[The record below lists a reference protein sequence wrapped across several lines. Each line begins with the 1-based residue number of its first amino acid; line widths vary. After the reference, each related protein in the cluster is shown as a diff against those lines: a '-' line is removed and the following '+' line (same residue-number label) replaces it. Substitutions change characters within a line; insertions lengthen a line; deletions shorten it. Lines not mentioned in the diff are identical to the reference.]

1 MLPVILWTRNRFP
14 PEIAPAACPL
24 RACLPCCACGRRGC
38 RACGRERRPAFP
50 ADRLPV
56 QSSQGLPGKLFPLAP
71 SAHLWERSVF
81 AASWGGFFNSEAG
94 ASSPKAGEGS
104 PVSAS
109 KDKASASS
117 SVFTEAFSSSGSFGR
132 EDAFFTRSSRNGYS
146 RTSNVPSLIC
156 RRSLWAKG
164 KGSAPWPF

>member
-1 MLPVILWTRNRFP
+1 VLPVILWTRNRFP

-71 SAHLWERSVF
+71 SVHLWGRSVF
-81 AASWGGFFNSEAG
+81 AASWG
-94 ASSPKAGEGS
+94 
-104 PVSAS
+104 
-109 KDKASASS
+109 
-117 SVFTEAFSSSGSFGR
+117 AFSTPRLERHRRRRGR
-132 EDAFFTRSSRNGYS
+132 AAPSRLPKIRHPLLPPCS
-146 RTSNVPSLIC
+146 RRHSLRRAALGGRMRFLREARGTGTHAHQTC
-156 RRSLWAKG
+156 RR
-164 KGSAPWPF
+164 